1 MRMTPKVPNR
11 AGRLAGTG
19 RPSLTRPAP
28 RNVVGMDHRQEI
40 REFLTS
46 RRAKIT
52 PQQAGLPAWGGTNRR
67 VPGLRREEV
76 ALLAGV
82 SIDYYT
88 RLERGNLD
96 GVSESVLDAIANAL
110 GLDAAERTHL
120 DNLAR
125 TAQTHPRRRPD
136 RPKQDGVR
144 SALQRILDAVTEA
157 PAYLRN
163 GRRDLLAANRL
174 GRALYSPM
182 FATSQ
187 RPVNVAR
194 FVFLD
199 PAARTFF
206 LDWTT
211 AARDLVSALRIE
223 AGRNPHDRALS
234 DLVGELSTRSD
245 EFATFW
251 ASHNV
256 RFHRSGLKA
265 IHHPAVGDL
274 HLSFEAMELPADPGL
289 SLIVYSTEPRSSSAD
304 GLHLL
309 ATWAA
314 TTDNQTLAAAPTENH
329 PSTH

>member
-1 MRMTPKVPNR
+1 
-11 AGRLAGTG
+11 
-19 RPSLTRPAP
+19 
-28 RNVVGMDHRQEI
+28 MDQRQEI
-40 REFLTS
+40 REFLIS
-46 RRAKIT
+46 RRARIT

-96 GVSESVLDAIANAL
+96 GVSDSVLDAIANAL
-110 GLDAAERTHL
+110 HLDDAERIHL

-125 TAQTHPRRRPD
+125 TAQKGPHRQRS
-136 RPKQDGVR
+136 RPKPGGFR
-144 SALQRILDAVTEA
+144 PELQRILDAVTAA

-163 GRRDLLAANRL
+163 GRRELLAANRL

-182 FATSQ
+182 FAQPQ

-199 PAARTFF
+199 PAARAFF

-211 AARDLVSALRIE
+211 AARDMVAALRIE
-223 AGRNPHDRALS
+223 AGRHPRDRALS

-251 ASHNV
+251 ASQNV
-256 RFHRSGLKA
+256 RFHRSGLKD

-274 HLSFEAMELPADPGL
+274 HLTFEAMDLPADPGL
-289 SLIVYSTEPRSSSAD
+289 SLIVYSAEPDSSSED
-304 GLHLL
+304 GLRLL
-309 ATWAA
+309 ASWAA
-314 TTDNQTLAAAPTENH
+314 TADQQAQQAPQPITPTPTPNT
-329 PSTH
+329 PTA